1 MWACHGPNTG
11 GLPFSFSVTATVE
24 ATWDTPNG
32 GCGSVNGFVRLG
44 FQRDDPALGQNVS
57 LRFNV
62 PQGVTLGHV
71 RLARTA
77 SGPGYVASTS
87 AHELEREDEGQL
99 LDEDLSA
106 AATGDFVELR
116 LSCSTAPRCD
126 SPAAGVDF
134 HAATLTVR
142 DTTPPSATVTSPG
155 LRRASWTSTCA
166 ERTPGLASRP

>member
-99 LDEDLSA
+99 LDEDLS
-106 AATGDFVELR
+106 D
-116 LSCSTAPRCD
+116 RCD
-126 SPAAGVDF
+126 
-134 HAATLTVR
+134 R
-142 DTTPPSATVTSPG
+142 R
-155 LRRASWTSTCA
+155 LRRAAPDAARPPRAATRRRRAWTSTPP
-166 ERTPGLASRP
+166 R